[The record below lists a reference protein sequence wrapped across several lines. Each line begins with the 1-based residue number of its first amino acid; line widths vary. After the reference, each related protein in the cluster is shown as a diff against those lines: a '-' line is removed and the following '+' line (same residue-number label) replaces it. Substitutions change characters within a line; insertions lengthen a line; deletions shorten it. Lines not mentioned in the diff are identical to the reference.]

1 MKLHSTI
8 FFTFLIFACTQKQA
22 STPNEQGIPYFHT
35 PDFTPIWLSDKSQL
49 DTLHTIADF
58 NFKNQNGENI
68 SPKDL
73 KGKIHV
79 ANFFFTIC
87 PSLCP
92 KIMGNMQMVQKEFKD
107 DKNVLIASYSV
118 MPDRDSV
125 SVLRNYASTHN
136 ILDNK
141 WQLLTGDKNKI
152 YEIARRSYF
161 ADENLG
167 VQKGENDFLHTEN
180 FILVDKNLHIR
191 GIYNG
196 TLQLE
201 IEQLVKDIRELE
213 KEIWL
218 FF

>member
-1 MKLHSTI
+1 MKVSIYIII
-8 FFTFLIFACTQKQA
+8 FILLIVACTSKHD
-22 STPNEQGIPYFHT
+22 STPTSDGLPYFHT
-35 PDFTPIWLSDKSQL
+35 ADFTPIWIEEKSQL
-49 DTLHTIADF
+49 DTLHKLSDF
-58 NFKNQNGENI
+58 EFTNQNNQKI
-68 SPKDL
+68 TVQNL

-92 KIMGNMQMVQKEFKD
+92 KIMRNMKQVQEAFKTD
-107 DKNVLIASYSV
+107 NNVLIASYSV
-118 MPDRDSV
+118 MPERDNV
-125 SVLRNYASTHN
+125 PVLRKYANKNKITC
-136 ILDNK
+136 NK
-141 WQLLTGDKNKI
+141 WLLLTGKKSEI
-152 YEIARRSYF
+152 YNIARKAYF

-201 IEQLVKDIRELE
+201 IEQLIKDIKTVESE
-213 KEIWL
+213 N
-218 FF
+218 

>member
-1 MKLHSTI
+1 MKILFASI
-8 FFTFLIFACTQKQA
+8 ILIPLISACTQKQA
-22 STPNEQGIPYFHT
+22 STPDERGIPYFHS
-35 PDFTPIWLSDKSQL
+35 PDFTPIWLDDKSQL

-58 NFKNQNGENI
+58 TFKNQNGENI
-68 SPKDL
+68 SPKNF

-107 DKNVLIASYSV
+107 DKSVLIASYSV
-118 MPDRDSV
+118 MPNRDSV
-125 SVLRNYASTHN
+125 SVLRNYANTHN
-136 ILDNK
+136 ILDCK

-213 KEIWL
+213 KEI
-218 FF
+218 